1 VVAQVTSSMN
11 EITVLFFATLR
22 QQVGSKAVK
31 MTVPETMDVGS
42 LKQQLSRDFP
52 DLQPSLGTVLVA
64 INREYAFDEAIIP
77 PQAEVAL
84 FPPVSG
90 G

>member
-1 VVAQVTSSMN
+1 MN

-22 QQVGSKAVK
+22 QRAGTKAIK
-31 MTVPETMDVGS
+31 IKVPETMDVGG
-42 LKQQLSRDFP
+42 LKQQLGRDFP
-52 DLQPSLGTVLVA
+52 DWESSLTSVLIAV
-64 INREYAFDEAIIP
+64 NREYAFDEAILP
-77 PQAEVAL
+77 ANAEVAL